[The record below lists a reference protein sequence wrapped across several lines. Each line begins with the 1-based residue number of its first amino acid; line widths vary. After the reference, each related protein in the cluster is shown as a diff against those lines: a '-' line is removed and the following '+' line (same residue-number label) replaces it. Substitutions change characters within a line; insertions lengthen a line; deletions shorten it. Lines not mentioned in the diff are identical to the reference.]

1 MLPQAQ
7 HLAAI
12 SICGLRMRL
21 VEAAMKFVAAFL
33 AFLDETGMHGGHLT
47 AWSDSCA
54 GQNKNF
60 FTVCLWQLLIQQGRF
75 SIIDHKFPEAN
86 DMGE

>member
-1 MLPQAQ
+1 
-7 HLAAI
+7 
-12 SICGLRMRL
+12 MRL